1 MAHWLTLSL
10 SLSSSTNSLVVEIIG
25 GFADGYLAN
34 SNNFFLYDNLAEKR
48 FTYLAA
54 DFDTTVGNTMVKLSD
69 MWSGNYT
76 QFPGLTLRPLVQKF
90 LQVPAFKS
98 QFEQLLSKA
107 SQQLINSAAI
117 NPRIDDLVK
126 MLRQDVDWDLALPKM
141 NKDSDNGLDELF
153 NYLLSHPEMLPP
165 PLDLDTIKDMA
176 KRKPMPWDTFVT
188 GPTNEI
194 SLSGVK
200 EFFER
205 QSKAMQDYF
214 GQHPP
219 ATV

>member
-1 MAHWLTLSL
+1 
-10 SLSSSTNSLVVEIIG
+10 VVEIIA
-25 GFADGYLAN
+25 GFSDGYLAN
-34 SNNFFLYDNLAEKR
+34 ANNFFLYDNLGEKR

-54 DFDTTVGNTMVKLSD
+54 DFDTTVGNTFVKLSD

-76 QFPGLTLRPLVQKF
+76 QFPGLSLRPLVTKF
-90 LQVPAFKS
+90 LQVPAFES

-107 SQQLINSAAI
+107 SQQLINPAAT

-126 MLRQDVDWDLALPKM
+126 MLRQDVDWDLTLPKM
-141 NKDSDNGLDELF
+141 NKDTNNGLAESLA
-153 NYLLSHPEMLPP
+153 YILAHPDWLPP

-176 KRKPMPWDTFVT
+176 NRKPLPWDTFVT

-194 SLSGVK
+194 SLPGVK
-200 EFFER
+200 EFFEH